1 MAKLEGAKTVVVG
14 GKADTQQQYCGVV
27 GGQSTSFA
35 SVDSEVKTAHL
46 KDHPAAPPDLYVL
59 PSCGGQG
66 LTCSTGSS
74 MATRV

>member
-14 GKADTQQQYCGVV
+14 GKANTQQQYCGVV

-59 PSCGGQG
+59 PSCEGR
-66 LTCSTGSS
+66 SPRTG
-74 MATRV
+74 TDC